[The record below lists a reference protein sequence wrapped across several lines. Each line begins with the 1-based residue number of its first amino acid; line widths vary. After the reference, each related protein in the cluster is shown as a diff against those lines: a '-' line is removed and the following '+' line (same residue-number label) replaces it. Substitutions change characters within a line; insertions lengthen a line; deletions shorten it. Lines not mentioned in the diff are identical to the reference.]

1 MDSVEGGET
10 KGFSV
15 YPAFSSLIH
24 SSCSLSLNFRF
35 LFFAPFL
42 SLLFGGIPLL
52 VYTGIARGES
62 KEQGLGL
69 SVGI

>member
-10 KGFSV
+10 KDFSV
-15 YPAFSSLIH
+15 FLALSTLMH
-24 SSCSLSLNFRF
+24 SSSSLSLNFRF

-42 SLLFGGIPLL
+42 PLLFGSIPLL
-52 VYTGIARGES
+52 FIQAEREEV